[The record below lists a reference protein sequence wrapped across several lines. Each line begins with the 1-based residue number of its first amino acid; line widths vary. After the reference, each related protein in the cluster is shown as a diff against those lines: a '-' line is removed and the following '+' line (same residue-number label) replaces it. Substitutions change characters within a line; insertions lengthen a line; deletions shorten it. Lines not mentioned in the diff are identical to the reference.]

1 MITVESQPDDFIPA
15 YSEQRW
21 VVSSDNTSQPN
32 FKFIADIYINGTY
45 VTRLKRPSHPDFP
58 SCVFDPHR
66 IVESF
71 VTHDIALSS
80 GDGFYKNSN
89 SYCRFELYFGEEYG
103 LDSSGVTVYPD
114 LDTSQITY
122 GYCASP
128 NSLDYV
134 DWVGSNYLLKTIAKK
149 FLHSFPVFYSAYRGC
164 MLERN
169 QNFFLSMATFTTNKI
184 DKLVIITYDD
194 TRTMIDEY
202 QIDNPYV
209 DITGDYDSRFLRCPI
224 GYNANDIDSMHLTT
238 GTQPIFTDSV
248 KYFKVYTIDTS
259 FARTSEY
266 LYFELYDSC
275 TVYDSFEIHWLDPLG
290 GFNSFVFDHVHN
302 ENVKIERKQYKQQVG
317 TQFNNIFSVAK
328 SDRGYQNYF
337 TSLNSEIKVRSGW
350 ITETQFSFLKTMKES
365 PQVFFNDGGD
375 LIAINIIDTD
385 YEVKQV
391 VNTNLI
397 NFEITFKYSVNN
409 YRQRY

>member
-1 MITVESQPDDFIPA
+1 MITIESQPEDFIPA
-15 YSEQRW
+15 YLAQNW
-21 VVSSDNTSQPN
+21 IVSSDNTSQPN
-32 FKFIADIYINGTY
+32 FKFIADVYINGTY

-58 SCVFDPHR
+58 SCLFDPHR

-71 VTHDIALSS
+71 VTHDIALAS
-80 GDGFYKNSN
+80 GDGFYKNTQ
-89 SYCRFELYFGEEYG
+89 SYCRLELYFGEEYG

-122 GYCASP
+122 AYCSCP
-128 NSLDYV
+128 NSLDYM
-134 DWVGSNYLLKTIAKK
+134 DYNGSFYLLKTIAKK
-149 FLHSFPVFYSAYRGC
+149 FHHSFPYFYNGMRGC
-164 MLERN
+164 TLERN
-169 QNFFLSMATFTTNKI
+169 QNFFLHMATFTTNVI
-184 DKLVIITYDD
+184 DKLVIITYDED
-194 TRTMIDEY
+194 RVMIDEY
-202 QIDNPYV
+202 QIDNPFV

-224 GYNANDIDSMHLTT
+224 GYNANNIDPMHITT
-238 GTQPIFTDSV
+238 GTQPIFTDAV
-248 KYFKVYTIDTS
+248 KYFKVYTVNTS
-259 FARTSEY
+259 AVRSSEN

-275 TVYDSFEIHWLDPLG
+275 TVYDTFEIHWLDPLG

-302 ENVKIERKQYKQQVG
+302 ENVKIERKQYKKQIG
-317 TQFNNIFSVAK
+317 EQFNNSLAIAK
-328 SDRGYQNYF
+328 TDRGYQNYF

-350 ITETQFSFLKTMKES
+350 ITETQFTFLKTMKES
-365 PQVFFNDGGD
+365 PQVFLNSSGD

-397 NFEITFKYSVNN
+397 NFEITFKYSLNN